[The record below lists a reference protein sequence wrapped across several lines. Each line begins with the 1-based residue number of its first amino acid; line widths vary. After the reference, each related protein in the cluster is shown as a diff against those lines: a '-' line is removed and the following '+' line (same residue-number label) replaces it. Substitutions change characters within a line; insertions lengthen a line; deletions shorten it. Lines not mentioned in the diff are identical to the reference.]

1 MNNLV
6 KEDMILKI
14 NLPEKVF
21 KSKMATL
28 EWLKNS
34 LLLQI
39 QVYPK
44 HVSSVYTIFI
54 QPPRKFRIAMIQY
67 PVYPCAQLVLVVER

>member
-6 KEDMILKI
+6 KEDMILTI

-21 KSKMATL
+21 KSTM
-28 EWLKNS
+28 
-34 LLLQI
+34 
-39 QVYPK
+39 
-44 HVSSVYTIFI
+44 

-67 PVYPCAQLVLVVER
+67 PVYPGAQLVLVVEWKGVFS